1 MAFEYLN
8 RYLERVK
15 RRLLA
20 SAVLKGAA
28 IATTVALLMTVLLVA
43 INYRLDVQPQDW
55 NWSRAFL
62 FLSIAAALTFGIV
75 MPVMLINRRRAA
87 QRVEQEVPELD
98 QRLITCLENKDLS
111 NPMVA
116 LVAEQAWEQARRVEP
131 SQLVRSSW
139 MASFAGTAA
148 VSLGVLAWLILAGP
162 GWVGQG
168 SALLWGGIPK
178 ADSVFNRE
186 LSVEPGSM
194 KVRRRA
200 DQMVTAKVTGL
211 SPSSVKIFARFHKAQ
226 KWEEVPMMPVNGS
239 TDQWNFLFA
248 GLADSVDYY
257 VVAGSLKSQQHTLTA
272 VDLPGVKKIKTTYHF
287 PAWSGMPDE
296 VENPGGDLRAVT
308 GTDAY
313 LEIETDKP
321 LEKPVLVMDSGAKV
335 PVTSVSP
342 TKHLVTVKIL
352 KDGAFHL
359 AMLEGDKTVR
369 LTDDYF
375 IEALK
380 EGPPE
385 IKISRPGRDA
395 KVSPIEEVAFQVEA
409 TDDFGLT
416 SMTLMYSVNGGAEQ
430 TVSLPVKRGTKS
442 AEGTHVLSLEDFKLS
457 PGDNVMFYAKARD
470 AKAESTTDVYFLEAQ
485 PYEREF
491 KQSQQ
496 QGGGGGGGEE
506 QSGNIVQRQK
516 EIISATF
523 QEDKGKK
530 SAAEQKENA
539 KFLSDT
545 QEKLKQQAQTFVQR
559 IRARQLAG
567 QNETIEAMAK
577 DMTEAA
583 NSMTPAVEALRSQK
597 FKDALPHEQKA
608 LQYLQRAEARRKEIE
623 VAMGQ
628 QGGGGGGGMQRDL
641 ESLLDLELDTEKNQY
656 ETGQQMSAEQK
667 QKEVD
672 EAMRKLEELAKRQQ
686 ELANG
691 AKQNQQNSEQRWQQE
706 MLRRETEKLQAE
718 LERLQKNQQQGQQQQ
733 SQQGQQQGG
742 QQSSASSSGGQQQSR
757 QQSKLNRDPR
767 VDKAMEQLKE
777 AANDMRRASSNQQNG
792 QQSEGE
798 TRRAAERLNE
808 AKNMLRDMEKQGRE
822 QQLGDLSKRSDEIA
836 DRQREFEKKMRQQYG
851 QGDNKNPGAKTDSF
865 REGQDPQTANRMADE
880 KAKLMEDYQKL
891 EKDLQDAARQLRSS
905 QRSASAK
912 LQEGLGEAQKEDLNL
927 KMKMMSEYIRR
938 GYGQYMSGRERE
950 ISKALDNL
958 RDKVKE
964 AEKMA
969 TPGGN
974 KADPTERAL
983 AQVEQLRQQ
992 VAELTRQQQQQG
1004 GQQQGGQ
1011 KQGQGQQGQQGQ
1023 QKGDQPGQGQQG
1035 QKGGQQGGQGQQ
1047 QGQGQGQQA
1056 GNQQGQQPGQGQQA
1070 GQGQQ
1075 PGQQGGGR
1083 GQEGRPNEM
1092 RGGGGSS
1099 PYRDNGAINTGQ
1111 NQPNLPNAGEVRS
1124 VERNFSQSLRDLE
1137 SMRGKLGGNEQ
1148 DQAEI
1153 KKLLQEMAALDPNK
1167 FKGNPAMVEQM
1178 RSQLL
1183 PVLEQLELK
1192 LRRDLEGKEGANE
1205 ARSAT
1210 PDRVPS
1216 GYADQVAEYF
1226 RKLSKGNAAP
1236 KKN

>member
-8 RYLERVK
+8 RYLERVR

-20 SAVLKGAA
+20 GAVLKGAA
-28 IATTVALLMTVLLVA
+28 IAAAVALAMTVLLVA
-43 INYRLDVQPQDW
+43 INYRLDVQPEKW
-55 NWSRAFL
+55 NWSRALL

-75 MPVMLINRRRAA
+75 MPVLLINRRRAA
-87 QRVEQEVPELD
+87 QSIESAVPGLD
-98 QRLITCLENKDLS
+98 QRLMTCLENKDQS

-116 LVAEQAWEQARRVEP
+116 LVAEQAWEQARGVEP
-131 SQLVRSSW
+131 SQLVKNSRL
-139 MASFAGTAA
+139 ASFAGAA
-148 VSLGVLAWLILAGP
+148 SISLAVLAWLILGTP
-162 GWVGQG
+162 GWIGQG
-168 SALLWGGIPK
+168 STLLWGGIPK
-178 ADSVFNRE
+178 ANSVFNRE
-186 LSVEPGSM
+186 LKVEPGST

-200 DQMVTAKVTGL
+200 DQMITAKITGIN
-211 SPSSVKIFARFHKAQ
+211 PPSVKIFARFHKAA
-226 KWEEVPMMPVNGS
+226 KWEEVPMMHVSGS
-239 TDQWNFLFA
+239 VDEWNFLFA

-257 VVAGSLKSQQHTLTA
+257 VVAGSLKSQQYTLTA
-272 VDLPGVKKIKTTYHF
+272 VDLPSIKKYKTTYKF
-287 PAWSGMPDE
+287 PSWSGMPDE

-308 GTDAY
+308 GTSAY
-313 LEIETDKP
+313 LEIETDRP
-321 LEKPVLVMDSGAKV
+321 LETPVLIMDNGTRV
-335 PVTSVSP
+335 PVTSEFP
-342 TKHLVTVKIL
+342 TKYMVTVAINR
-352 KDGAFHL
+352 DGAFHL
-359 AMLEGDKTVR
+359 AMVEAGKAVR
-369 LTDDYF
+369 LSDDYF

-395 KVSPIEEVAFQVEA
+395 KVSPIEEVAFAVDA

-416 SMTLMYSVNGGAEQ
+416 SMTLHYSVSGGQEQ
-430 TVSLPVKRGTKS
+430 TVNLPVRRGSKS
-442 AEGTHVLSLEDFKLS
+442 GEGSHMLALEDFKLS
-457 PGDNVMFYAKARD
+457 PGDNVIFYAKARD
-470 AKAESTTDVYFLEAQ
+470 AKSESTTDVFFLEAQ
-485 PYEREF
+485 PYERELR
-491 KQSQQ
+491 QSQQ
-496 QGGGGGGGEE
+496 MGGGGGDGGE
-506 QSGNIVQRQK
+506 QQDGNIVQRQK

-523 QEDKGKK
+523 QQERGKK
-530 SAAEQKENA
+530 PSAEQKENA

-545 QEKLKQQAQTFVQR
+545 QEKLRQQAQTFVQR

-583 NSMTPAVEALRSQK
+583 NAMVPAVEALRSMK

-628 QGGGGGGGMQRDL
+628 QGSGGGGGMQRDL

-656 ETGQQMSAEQK
+656 ETGQQMTAEQK

-672 EAMRKLEELAKRQQ
+672 EAMRKLEELARRQQ

-691 AKQNQQNSEQRWQQE
+691 SNPNQQASEKRWQQE
-706 MLRRETEKLQAE
+706 MLRREAEKLQQE
-718 LERLQKNQQQGQQQQ
+718 LERMQRNQQQSQQQQGGQSSSSSQSSDAQQ
-733 SQQGQQQGG
+733 SQQGQQH
-742 QQSSASSSGGQQQSR
+742 SR
-757 QQSKLNRDPR
+757 QQNRLNRDPR

-777 AANDMRRASSNQQNG
+777 ATNDMRRASSNQQQG

-798 TRRAAERLNE
+798 ARRAAERLNE
-808 AKNMLRDMEKQGRE
+808 AKNLLRESEKQGRE
-822 QQLGDLSKRSDEIA
+822 QQLGDLSRRTEDIA
-836 DRQREFEKKMRQQYG
+836 RRQREFENKMKQQYG
-851 QGDNKNPGAKTDSF
+851 QGDNRNPGARSDSF
-865 REGQDPQTANRMADE
+865 REGQDPQTANRLANE
-880 KAKLMEDYQKL
+880 KSRLMEDYQKL
-891 EKDLQDAARQLRSS
+891 EKDLQDAARQLRGS

-912 LQEGLGEAQKEDLNL
+912 LQEGLGDAQKEDLNL
-927 KMKMMSEYIRR
+927 KLKMMSEYIRR

-950 ISKALDNL
+950 ITRALDNL

-969 TPGGN
+969 GPGGT
-974 KADPTERAL
+974 KSDPTEKAL

-992 VAELTRQQQQQG
+992 IAELTRQQQQAG
-1004 GQQQGGQ
+1004 NQQGNQQGNQPGNQKGQAGQ
-1011 KQGQGQQGQQGQ
+1011 KGQGQQPGQRQGQ
-1023 QKGDQPGQGQQG
+1023 
-1035 QKGGQQGGQGQQ
+1035 GQQGGQGQQ
-1047 QGQGQGQQA
+1047 PGQGEGQQA
-1056 GNQQGQQPGQGQQA
+1056 GNQQGNQPGQQGQQA
-1070 GQGQQ
+1070 GNS
-1075 PGQQGGGR
+1075 GGR
-1083 GQEGRPNEM
+1083 GQDGRPNEQ

-1099 PYRDNGAINTGQ
+1099 PFRDYGAMNSGQ
-1111 NQPNLPNAGEVRS
+1111 NQPNLPNAPEVRS
-1124 VERNFSQSLRDLE
+1124 IERNFSQSLRDLE
-1137 SMRGKLGGNEQ
+1137 QMRGRLGSTPE

-1153 KKLLQEMAALDPNK
+1153 QKLLKDMAALDPNR
-1167 FKGNPAMVEQM
+1167 FKGNPALVDQM

-1192 LRRDLEGKEGANE
+1192 LRRDAEGKEGSGE

-1226 RKLSKGNAAP
+1226 RRLSKGSAAP